1 MNKLIRRTL
10 NVLAIVMLTFAM
22 NIVVFAQ
29 GTTMIAV
36 SKNSPAVGD
45 KVTVSITAS
54 ESGTITLKYT
64 ASMLT
69 FVSCTGSG
77 YTTSGNSVSF
87 SGKTGDVVF
96 TAAEAGT
103 ASIIVSSTSC
113 SGSSTTLSIG
123 GGASSAPATE
133 EKPAESAPVDVA
145 VEETPADS
153 EEAAPAETPAETPTA
168 PASGN
173 VGTLNSQGGFDI
185 NGVSYVVSERYS
197 DNEVPSGFSKTTV
210 KIGSSTYSEPTN
222 GTITLLYLKPADNVA
237 GSGVFYLYNAE
248 ASTVSE
254 FLMLGSGKNY
264 VIISPTE
271 EGPSPAFTATP
282 LDVTGGSTTAYT
294 IGESGF
300 YYVYGT
306 NGSGNT
312 GWFVFDSACDT
323 VSRMDESVLSAVT
336 TVDDG
341 SDEEVAA
348 PANDN
353 VDIYVNKLDTYRKV
367 IMGLIVL
374 CVILVFFIINALL
387 RSRDKDDF
395 DGDVFAEAPAKKQR
409 KGPRSIILNRP
420 NREEEDDYDEAEEEE
435 EYEEDEYYDDEEYY
449 DEEEEEYE
457 ERNDR
462 RSSSYVESA
471 SEIDNRR
478 NSSLNMM
485 DLNDL

>member
-1 MNKLIRRTL
+1 M
-10 NVLAIVMLTFAM
+10 
-22 NIVVFAQ
+22 
-29 GTTMIAV
+29 
-36 SKNSPAVGD
+36 
-45 KVTVSITAS
+45 
-54 ESGTITLKYT
+54 
-64 ASMLT
+64 
-69 FVSCTGSG
+69 
-77 YTTSGNSVSF
+77 
-87 SGKTGDVVF
+87 
-96 TAAEAGT
+96 
-103 ASIIVSSTSC
+103 
-113 SGSSTTLSIG
+113 
-123 GGASSAPATE
+123 
-133 EKPAESAPVDVA
+133 
-145 VEETPADS
+145 
-153 EEAAPAETPAETPTA
+153 
-168 PASGN
+168 
-173 VGTLNSQGGFDI
+173 
-185 NGVSYVVSERYS
+185 
-197 DNEVPSGFSKTTV
+197 
-210 KIGSSTYSEPTN
+210 
-222 GTITLLYLKPADNVA
+222 
-237 GSGVFYLYNAE
+237 
-248 ASTVSE
+248 
-254 FLMLGSGKNY
+254 
-264 VIISPTE
+264 
-271 EGPSPAFTATP
+271 
-282 LDVTGGSTTAYT
+282 
-294 IGESGF
+294 
-300 YYVYGT
+300 YGT
-306 NGSGNT
+306 NGSGDT

-435 EYEEDEYYDDEEYY
+435 YEEDEYYDDEEYY

>member
-1 MNKLIRRTL
+1 MNKLFRRTL

-45 KVTVSITAS
+45 KVTVSVTAS

-87 SGKTGDVVF
+87 SGKSGDVVF
-96 TAAEAGT
+96 TTAEAGT

-123 GGASSAPATE
+123 GSAPAETAPA
-133 EKPAESAPVDVA
+133 EKPAEPAPVEIEA
-145 VEETPADS
+145 EEPAA
-153 EEAAPAETPAETPTA
+153 EEAPAEEAPAEA
-168 PASGN
+168 PSQGAAGN

-254 FLMLGSGKNY
+254 FLMLGSGKNF
-264 VIISPTE
+264 VIISPAE
-271 EGPSPAFTATP
+271 AGPSPAFAPTS

-306 NGSGNT
+306 NGAGDT
-312 GWFVFDSACDT
+312 GWFVFDSANDT
-323 VSRMDESVLSAVT
+323 VSRMDESLLSAT
-336 TVDDG
+336 STV
-341 SDEEVAA
+341 EEDIEEA
-348 PANDN
+348 PAPVNDN
-353 VDIYVNKLDTYRKV
+353 VDVYISKLDTYRKV
-367 IMGLIVL
+367 IMGLIIL
-374 CVILVFFIINALL
+374 CVILVFFIINTLV

-395 DGDVFAEAPAKKQR
+395 DGDVFAEPSVRKPR
-409 KGPRSIILNRP
+409 KGPRSIVLNRP
-420 NREEEDDYDEAEEEE
+420 NREEEDDYDEEE
-435 EYEEDEYYDDEEYY
+435 EYEDAEEDEYYDDEYY
-449 DEEEEEYE
+449 DEEEQDEDEYE
-457 ERNDR
+457 EEYDDR